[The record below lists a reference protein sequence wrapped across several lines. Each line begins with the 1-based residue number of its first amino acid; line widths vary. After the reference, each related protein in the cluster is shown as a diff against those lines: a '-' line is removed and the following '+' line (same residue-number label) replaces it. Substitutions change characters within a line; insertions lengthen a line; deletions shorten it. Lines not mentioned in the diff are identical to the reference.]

1 MESLI
6 DSRYPIEGFF
16 IRRPKFIKVF
26 RKVERLAI
34 DLLEEDGYQPVLFP
48 TLIPEDM
55 ISKEASH
62 IQGFRPAVY
71 WVTEIGNRK
80 RLKERLA
87 LAISS
92 ETIFCLAFKNW
103 LADGLGLPFKFYQ
116 QRTVFR
122 AEHKKISPLLREK
135 EFPWIETHTA
145 FQSENECLQQI
156 ERDKRII
163 NKLLDKFNLKAHFVK
178 RSEDDRCP
186 GAEITYGFDLIMP
199 HGTKNQIAS
208 THFLGQKFS
217 RAFGTKF
224 NSGQN
229 SFVFQTSF
237 GIGFSRII
245 SALMA
250 YEKIR

>member
-1 MESLI
+1 VESLI

-92 ETIFCLAFKNW
+92 ETVFCLAFKNW
-103 LADGLGLPFKFYQ
+103 L
-116 QRTVFR
+116 
-122 AEHKKISPLLREK
+122 
-135 EFPWIETHTA
+135 
-145 FQSENECLQQI
+145 
-156 ERDKRII
+156 
-163 NKLLDKFNLKAHFVK
+163 
-178 RSEDDRCP
+178 
-186 GAEITYGFDLIMP
+186 
-199 HGTKNQIAS
+199 
-208 THFLGQKFS
+208 
-217 RAFGTKF
+217 
-224 NSGQN
+224 
-229 SFVFQTSF
+229 
-237 GIGFSRII
+237 
-245 SALMA
+245 
-250 YEKIR
+250 